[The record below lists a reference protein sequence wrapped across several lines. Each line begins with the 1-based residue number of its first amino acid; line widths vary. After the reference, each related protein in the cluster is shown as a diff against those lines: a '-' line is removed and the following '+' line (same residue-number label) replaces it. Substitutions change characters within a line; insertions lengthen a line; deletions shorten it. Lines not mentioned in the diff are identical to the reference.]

1 MLATEGWLGK
11 GARIAAEMHSL
22 TLLLPETASART
34 RERIPMFMA
43 GLGSGGSGATVN
55 ASAGSAGLPFG
66 VFLRVAAILKVLP
79 MTWE

>member
-43 GLGSGGSGATVN
+43 GLGSGGSTVN
-55 ASAGSAGLPFG
+55 AGAGSAGLSFG